1 MKGERMTASD
11 TRVEDC
17 MLDIFFAL
25 AGTLRDG

>member
-1 MKGERMTASD
+1 MKGERMRASD

-17 MLDIFFAL
+17 MLDIFFVL